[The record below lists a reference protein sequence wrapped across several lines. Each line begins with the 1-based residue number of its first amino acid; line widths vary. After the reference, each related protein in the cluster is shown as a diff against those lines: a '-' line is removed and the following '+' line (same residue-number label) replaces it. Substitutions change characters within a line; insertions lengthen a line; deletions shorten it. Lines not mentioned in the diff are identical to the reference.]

1 MVRQLICYNTLNR
14 KRPMTRFDLTPDEQ
28 RAIAEATPQDWV
40 KAAAAIATDRHFWQ
54 ELGSTMLQSFINGF
68 ERGRNR

>member
-1 MVRQLICYNTLNR
+1 
-14 KRPMTRFDLTPDEQ
+14 MTRYDLTPDEQ

-40 KAAAAIATDRHFWQ
+40 KAAADIATNRQFWQ
-54 ELGSTMLQSFINGF
+54 ELGATMLQSFINGF